1 MQPPRFARAVA
12 LCLLAGCAPSRL
24 DLGIPDG
31 AEDVSADAAPTEDTS
46 ADVTPARPLDV
57 SPVDAAPDVV
67 SSDAAPDA
75 PLPPDASV
83 DVPPSPDAPPP
94 PPDAPPPPPDAPPP
108 PPDAPTACAVVG
120 TYVFRSPIGTTM
132 YLRMRADGMWA
143 YATSAA
149 ALDRS
154 TLSGTY
160 TASGD
165 QISIRETGT
174 SLEGCTSSQS
184 GVYRMTF
191 TPSCTIATLGLVSDA
206 CRLRGLLLGGRSF
219 TRL

>member
-1 MQPPRFARAVA
+1 M
-12 LCLLAGCAPSRL
+12 GCAPSRL
-24 DLGIPDG
+24 DLGLPDG
-31 AEDVSADAAPTEDTS
+31 AEEVSADVAPAVDAA
-46 ADVTPARPLDV
+46 ADVTRARPLD
-57 SPVDAAPDVV
+57 AAADV
-67 SSDAAPDA
+67 A
-75 PLPPDASV
+75 
-83 DVPPSPDAPPP
+83 P
-94 PPDAPPPPPDAPPP
+94 PPDAPPPPPDAATMCP
-108 PPDAPTACAVVG
+108 VVG

-143 YATSAA
+143 YATGAA

-165 QISIRETGT
+165 QVSIRETGT

-191 TPSCTIATLGLVSDA
+191 TPSCTIGTLSLVSDA
-206 CRLRGLLLGGRSF
+206 CRLRGLLLGGRMF
-219 TRL
+219 TRLRLRLGP

>member
-1 MQPPRFARAVA
+1 MKRQDE
-12 LCLLAGCAPSRL
+12 AP
-24 DLGIPDG
+24 
-31 AEDVSADAAPTEDTS
+31 
-46 ADVTPARPLDV
+46 
-57 SPVDAAPDVV
+57 
-67 SSDAAPDA
+67 
-75 PLPPDASV
+75 
-83 DVPPSPDAPPP
+83 APPP
-94 PPDAPPPPPDAPPP
+94 MGSLRLQLARADIARASIAVFSKLGADATRVEDLLAAADVARRTFYKHFRSKDDVLAAIYEMVSRELLATIEAHRDAGA
-108 PPDAPTACAVVG
+108 DPTAGV
-120 TYVFRSPIGTTM
+120 
-132 YLRMRADGMWA
+132 
-143 YATSAA
+143 
-149 ALDRS
+149 RS